1 MQEETDIKSVSNGLS
16 IHLIS
21 TLTNHAE
28 MIKDLK
34 QELERQQ
41 KKHDEELENIKSQLE
56 ENHAQKIKDLGNKLE
71 GQQKKHNEELNKA
84 ILQLQWKQNEDLK
97 KHTLDIQQINPH
109 SLLSSYLV
117 LCISLE

>member
-1 MQEETDIKSVSNGLS
+1 MQEETDIQSVSNGLS

-21 TLTNHAE
+21 TLTKHAE

-56 ENHAQKIKDLGNKLE
+56 ENHAQKIKDLEHKLE
-71 GQQKKHNEELNKA
+71 RQQKKHNEELNKA
-84 ILQLQWKQNEDLK
+84 ILQLQLKQNGDLK
-97 KHTLDIQQINPH
+97 EHTLDIEQIK
-109 SLLSSYLV
+109 SDLAKDIKLLKG
-117 LCISLE
+117 I